1 MLTCRSVNRIVLSAA
16 DSLNVALRV
25 HGDQEPRLRQQPRCS
40 PLWRIRWPRRLPSK
54 TATKK
59 RARPSA
65 EVAASEA
72 AHIHHWLIEAPNG
85 PLSAS
90 GTCACG
96 ETREFRNSSEDS
108 IWDRTEGRSRWND
121 MGVSRRRKTEGESN

>member
-1 MLTCRSVNRIVLSAA
+1 M
-16 DSLNVALRV
+16 
-25 HGDQEPRLRQQPRCS
+25 
-40 PLWRIRWPRRLPSK
+40 PSK

-59 RARPSA
+59 RARSSA

-85 PLSAS
+85 PLSIGA
-90 GTCACG
+90 CACG

-121 MGVSRRRKTEGESN
+121 MGISRRRRPSEDAN

>member
-1 MLTCRSVNRIVLSAA
+1 MA
-16 DSLNVALRV
+16 
-25 HGDQEPRLRQQPRCS
+25 
-40 PLWRIRWPRRLPSK
+40 SK

-59 RARPSA
+59 RTRR
-65 EVAASEA
+65 AATGEA

-85 PLSAS
+85 PFSV

-108 IWDRTEGRSRWND
+108 IWDRAEGRSRWND
-121 MGVSRRRKTEGESN
+121 MGISRRRRPGEDAN